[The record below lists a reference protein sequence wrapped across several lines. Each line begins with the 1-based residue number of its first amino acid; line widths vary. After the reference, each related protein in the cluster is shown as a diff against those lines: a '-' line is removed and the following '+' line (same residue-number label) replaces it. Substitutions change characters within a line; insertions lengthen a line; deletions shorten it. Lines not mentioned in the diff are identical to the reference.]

1 MPAWLVLSISTF
13 VLWGLWGF
21 FAKIASDT
29 IDAKSAAVMQAVGA
43 LVITLVLAA
52 TMRFKL
58 EWHASGTTAALFAG
72 FAMMI
77 GIIAFTAA
85 LGNGGKASIV
95 VPITALFPIVSI
107 ALGVA
112 FLSESI
118 SPTQA
123 SGISL
128 ALVGIVLMSR

>member
-1 MPAWLVLSISTF
+1 MPAWLVLSICTF

-43 LVITLVLAA
+43 LVVTLGLAA
-52 TMRFKL
+52 SMRFKL
-58 EWHASGTTAALFAG
+58 EWHAGGTTAALFAG
-72 FAMMI
+72 FALMI

-85 LGNGGKASIV
+85 LANGGKASIV
-95 VPITALFPIVSI
+95 VPITALYPIVAV
-107 ALGVA
+107 ALGVT
-112 FLSESI
+112 FLSESV

-123 SGISL
+123 SGIAL
-128 ALVGIVLMSR
+128 ALAGIVLMSR

>member
-1 MPAWLVLSISTF
+1 MPAWLVLSIATF

-43 LVITLVLAA
+43 LVITLGLAA
-52 TMRFKL
+52 SMRFKL

-72 FAMMI
+72 FALMI
-77 GIIAFTAA
+77 GIIAFTGA

-95 VPITALFPIVSI
+95 VPITALYPIVAI
-107 ALGVA
+107 ALGVT
-112 FLSESI
+112 FLSESV

-123 SGISL
+123 SGIGL
-128 ALVGIVLMSR
+128 ALAGIVLMSR

>member
-1 MPAWLVLSISTF
+1 MPAWLVLSISTL

-21 FAKIASDT
+21 FAKIASDA
-29 IDAKSAAVMQAVGA
+29 IDARSAAVMQAVGV
-43 LVITLVLAA
+43 LIITLGLAV

-58 EWHASGTTAALFAG
+58 QWHASGTTAALFAG
-72 FAMMI
+72 CALMI

-95 VPITALFPIVSI
+95 VPITALYPVVAI
-107 ALGVA
+107 ALGVT
-112 FLSESI
+112 FLSESV

-123 SGISL
+123 SGIAL
-128 ALVGIVLMSR
+128 ALAGIVLMSR

>member
-43 LVITLVLAA
+43 LVITLGLAA
-52 TMRFKL
+52 SMRFKL

-72 FAMMI
+72 FALMI
-77 GIIAFTAA
+77 GIIAFTGA
-85 LGNGGKASIV
+85 LANGGKASIV
-95 VPITALFPIVSI
+95 VPITALYPIVAI
-107 ALGVA
+107 ALGVT
-112 FLSESI
+112 FLSESV

-123 SGISL
+123 SGIGL